1 MTNVRLGSDQKKY
14 WIYRYTFD
22 QKRHDLSLGSFPEI
36 TLSDARVKA
45 QKLRA
50 KIINDINPALEKK
63 ARKEK
68 VKSSPMPTV
77 TFKKFAA
84 EYIER
89 MSPKWQNTK
98 HALQWYSTLE
108 TYAFPVIGSM
118 ALKAIKTSHI
128 QEILNPIWNQKCE
141 TASRVRGR
149 IERVLSAAISSGLR
163 TSSNPAQWKGHLEN
177 IFPQHNKIQEHH
189 AALPYVELPAF
200 MERLATTDRI
210 AAIALQYTILNA
222 SRTGEVLFAERSE
235 IIGATWTI
243 PAKRMKA
250 KREHQ
255 VPLCSKA
262 IELIEKARASDPDS
276 KYIFSIKGKPLS
288 SMAMLMLARRIKSG
302 ITVHGFRSSF
312 RDWVSEVTNHSP
324 EVAEMALAHAIGN
337 KVEAAYRRGKLL
349 DRRRLLMQD
358 WRDYC
363 YMTAGHTGV
372 EITPID

>member
-1 MTNVRLGSDQKKY
+1 
-14 WIYRYTFD
+14 
-22 QKRHDLSLGSFPEI
+22 
-36 TLSDARVKA
+36 
-45 QKLRA
+45 
-50 KIINDINPALEKK
+50 
-63 ARKEK
+63 
-68 VKSSPMPTV
+68 
-77 TFKKFAA
+77 
-84 EYIER
+84 
-89 MSPKWQNTK
+89 
-98 HALQWYSTLE
+98 
-108 TYAFPVIGSM
+108 
-118 ALKAIKTSHI
+118 
-128 QEILNPIWNQKCE
+128 
-141 TASRVRGR
+141 
-149 IERVLSAAISSGLR
+149 
-163 TSSNPAQWKGHLEN
+163 
-177 IFPQHNKIQEHH
+177 
-189 AALPYVELPAF
+189 
-200 MERLATTDRI
+200 
-210 AAIALQYTILNA
+210 
-222 SRTGEVLFAERSE
+222 VLFAERSE

-262 IELIEKARASDPDS
+262 NELIEKARASDPDS

-312 RDWVSEVTNHSP
+312 RDWVSEETNHSP
-324 EVAEMALAHAIGN
+324 EVAEMALAHTIGN